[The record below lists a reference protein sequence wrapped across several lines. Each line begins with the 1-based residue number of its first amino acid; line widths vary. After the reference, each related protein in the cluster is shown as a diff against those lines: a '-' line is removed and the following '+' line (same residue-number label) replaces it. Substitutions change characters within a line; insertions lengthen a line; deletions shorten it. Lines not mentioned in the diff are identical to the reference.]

1 MATEDLV
8 KLHNIILELR
18 RENDKLDKEN
28 EKTLHLFKALED
40 ATEKAFQD
48 TAAQKSRVASL
59 QDELAILTDLVNDYV
74 HAFTLAEFDLFDK
87 KFIICEIARLRKLNS
102 YYHVGTPIP

>member
-28 EKTLHLFKALED
+28 EKTLHLFKSLED

-48 TAAQKSRVASL
+48 SVAKGHLVTKL
-59 QDELAILTDLVNDYV
+59 QDELAIVNDLVNDYV

-87 KFIICEIARLRKLNS
+87 KFLINEISRLRKLNTAHS
-102 YYHVGTPIP
+102 STPQA